1 MMIDWDS
8 VEFRLDETKAI
19 AFDGCHKIYLLL
31 DDEQVGLMR
40 EYEYDHIITKDEQP
54 AEVMLGTLK
63 EWFAK
68 SCGLRFVEAVETN
81 HEDPN
86 AGFETLIEQGATDE
100 EVCEDCYEV
109 GCYGSCSDWEDE
121 DEEDED

>member
-1 MMIDWDS
+1 MIDWDT

-40 EYEYDHIITKDEQP
+40 ECEYDRIITKDEQP

-63 EWFAK
+63 GWFAD
-68 SCGLRFVEAVETN
+68 SCGLRFVEAVQTN
-81 HEDPN
+81 HDDPN
-86 AGFETLIEQGATDE
+86 AGFETLIGQGDTDR
-100 EVCEDCYEV
+100 
-109 GCYGSCSDWEDE
+109 SWLLRKL
-121 DEEDED
+121 